1 MPKINND
8 TFYLNAFKK
17 YKISPKGVNWKN
29 KKSQEVRFEIIL
41 EFLKDKLSHKTKVID
56 AGCGFGDFYIFAKR
70 KSFEFEYVGYDILQK
85 FVDITKDRTK
95 CKALKKDILSDEL
108 DMADYY
114 IASGSLNILTK
125 FETYLFI
132 KRCFEYSKKGFVFNF
147 LEGNE
152 LDKNFNILNK
162 NEVIS
167 YAKELGAKVS
177 VKDDYLSSDISLFLE
192 RI

>member
-56 AGCGFGDFYIFAKR
+56 AGCGFGDFYLFAKKR
-70 KSFEFEYVGYDILQK
+70 GFLFEYVGYDILQK
-85 FVDITKDRTK
+85 FVDITKDRTS
-95 CKALKKDILSDEL
+95 CNAFKKDILSDEL

-132 KRCFEYSKKGFVFNF
+132 KRCFEYSKKGFIFNF

-167 YAKELGAKVS
+167 YAKELGAKAS
-177 VKDDYLSSDISLFLE
+177 VKDDYLSGDISLFLE

>member
-56 AGCGFGDFYIFAKR
+56 AGCGFGDFYLFAKR
-70 KSFEFEYVGYDILQK
+70 KNFKFEYVGYDILQK
-85 FVDITKDRTK
+85 FVDITKDRTS
-95 CKALKKDILSDEL
+95 CNAFKKDILSDEL

-147 LEGNE
+147 LEGDGF
-152 LDKNFNILNK
+152 DKNFNTLDRD
-162 NEVIS
+162 EVIE

-177 VKDDYLSSDISLFLE
+177 VKDGYLSGDVSLFLVK
-192 RI
+192 

>member
-56 AGCGFGDFYIFAKR
+56 AGCGFGDFYLFAKKR
-70 KSFEFEYVGYDILQK
+70 GFLFEYVGYDILQK
-85 FVDITKDRTK
+85 FVDITKDRTS
-95 CKALKKDILSDEL
+95 CNAFKKDILSDEL

-132 KRCFEYSKKGFVFNF
+132 KRCFEYSKKGFIFNF

-177 VKDDYLSSDISLFLE
+177 VKDDYLSGDISLFLE

>member
-1 MPKINND
+1 LPKINND

-56 AGCGFGDFYIFAKR
+56 AGCGFGDFYLFAKKR
-70 KSFEFEYVGYDILQK
+70 GFLFEYVGYDILQK
-85 FVDITKDRTK
+85 FVDITKDRTS
-95 CKALKKDILSDEL
+95 CNAFKKDILSDEL

-132 KRCFEYSKKGFVFNF
+132 KRCFEYSKKGFIFNF

-177 VKDDYLSSDISLFLE
+177 VKDDYLSGDISLFLE